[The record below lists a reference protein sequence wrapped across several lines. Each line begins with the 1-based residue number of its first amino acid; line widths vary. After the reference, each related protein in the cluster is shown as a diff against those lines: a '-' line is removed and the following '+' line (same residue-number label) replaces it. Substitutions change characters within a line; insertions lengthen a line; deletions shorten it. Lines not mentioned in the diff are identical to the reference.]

1 VTDSAFTLCPILR
14 STDYR
19 LLTSGFFDLGLRLA
33 KREGEFVLRTPTFRA
48 GSQFQLQ
55 IPFFLNSKSAI
66 RNSKF
71 PLYAL
76 CPMRIDLAKGEQMG

>member
-1 VTDSAFTLCPILR
+1 MTDAAFTLCPILS

-55 IPFFLNSKSAI
+55 VPFF
-66 RNSKF
+66 
-71 PLYAL
+71 
-76 CPMRIDLAKGEQMG
+76 

>member
-1 VTDSAFTLCPILR
+1 VKDSAFTLCPMLS

-33 KREGEFVLRTPTFRA
+33 KREGEFVFRTLTFRA

-55 IPFFLNSKSAI
+55 IFSFYKLTKNFSMKSI
-66 RNSKF
+66 
-71 PLYAL
+71 
-76 CPMRIDLAKGEQMG
+76 EQAHLDHM